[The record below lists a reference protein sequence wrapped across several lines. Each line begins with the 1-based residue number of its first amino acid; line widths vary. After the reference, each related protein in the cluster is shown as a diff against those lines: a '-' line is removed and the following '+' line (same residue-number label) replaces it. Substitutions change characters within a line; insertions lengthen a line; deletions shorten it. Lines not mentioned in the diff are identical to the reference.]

1 MSATASSHVHVE
13 KQPTKSLPNKLSWLA
28 VVIFVVAMLPATI
41 FVMYAIQQHNHAITS
56 ATIVANAL
64 TPNHHPST
72 KPSATSSIVLVPTLS
87 VGIDMIGA
95 SVLFISVIGL
105 CGVAKRS
112 RTIMNIY
119 FTILIAF
126 ILFQVGVAVIAY
138 VNGAQ
143 WVDRSLDRSW
153 QQAYET
159 DPSLIRDLQLE
170 FHCQGF
176 STITDRHILTP
187 SRSEDLVKP
196 CKEILAVRF
205 GRRLNALG
213 TLVLFMRLVQLSGV
227 FLLCLLFHQIA
238 QLDDQEDI
246 ADIAEKAQP
255 SDAVITE
262 KTGLMAAYDGI
273 EENDEEG
280 V

>member
-1 MSATASSHVHVE
+1 
-13 KQPTKSLPNKLSWLA
+13 
-28 VVIFVVAMLPATI
+28 
-41 FVMYAIQQHNHAITS
+41 MYAIQQHNHAITS

-112 RTIMNIY
+112 RTIMNIVSFPHLY

-143 WVDRSLDRSW
+143 WVDQSLDRSW

-213 TLVLFMRLVQLSGV
+213 TLVLFMRLVQVCKQGHLRGFVGPLSGV